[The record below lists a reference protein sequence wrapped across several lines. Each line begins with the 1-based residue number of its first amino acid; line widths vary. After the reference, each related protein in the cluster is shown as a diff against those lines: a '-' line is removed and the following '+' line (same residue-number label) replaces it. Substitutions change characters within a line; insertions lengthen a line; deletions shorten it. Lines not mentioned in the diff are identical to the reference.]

1 MAGSCLLG
9 SGFIVMILSVTRREN
24 FEMFPSVMEDS
35 WANLEKEYLLF
46 AKSLIQSQAQ
56 KDISSTFQLNII
68 SPKGLFFKLRLCH
81 LLFITDHKKC
91 VFILTNRPQKSTETM
106 ARKRRKENKKRN
118 EFPNL
123 GKVAKKVNMLSES
136 FYKPHSIFESLFS
149 PWQQRRKR
157 SKRVAYRLSANVTS
171 GFVLWKYFHNKG

>member
-1 MAGSCLLG
+1 MAGRCLLG
-9 SGFIVMILSVTRREN
+9 SGFIMMILSVTRREN
-24 FEMFPSVMEDS
+24 FEMFPSVIEDS
-35 WANLEKEYLLF
+35 WANLEKEYLPF
-46 AKSLIQSQAQ
+46 VKSLIQSQAQ
-56 KDISSTFQLNII
+56 KDISSTFKFNII

-106 ARKRRKENKKRN
+106 AKRRKENKKRN
-118 EFPNL
+118 KFPNL
-123 GKVAKKVNMLSES
+123 GKVAKKVKMFSES

-157 SKRVAYRLSANVTS
+157 SKRVAYRLSANVTR
-171 GFVLWKYFHNKG
+171 GFVKYFHNKG